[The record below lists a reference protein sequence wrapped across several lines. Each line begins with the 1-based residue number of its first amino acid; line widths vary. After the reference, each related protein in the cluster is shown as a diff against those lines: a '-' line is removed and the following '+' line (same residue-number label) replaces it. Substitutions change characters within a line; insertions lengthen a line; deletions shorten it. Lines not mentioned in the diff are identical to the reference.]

1 MAEQPGQESKAAGQ
15 ETIFNSEIG
24 DDWGEAFESE
34 DFMALSS
41 EEASAE
47 FFLPDEPS
55 DTATLN
61 IPIAGDVPPSA
72 AIVSPPGTISTLEG
86 ADSRRSLFS
95 RLQTIPRWL
104 TSLLVAL
111 PLVALLAFWLL
122 RTKALPPEVVTPDGQ
137 LATVAPLEH
146 PQQGPASPPV
156 APPPLAV
163 EEPPAPQHSPPPV
176 SGEQAQAGLVS
187 PPEAPAEAHVAPHP
201 SADSAEAPPPAGREL
216 RKKWQFPAIIVHAKT
231 EPGAAPVVLS
241 MDLTLVVK
249 LPPEVMPPAGREAF
263 IREIFYQF
271 YFNQPVENL
280 RRYAIDRGEMSRSLR
295 AWIVKQWPDL
305 PLDAIV
311 IDRYQLL

>member
-1 MAEQPGQESKAAGQ
+1 MADQPGQESKAAGQ
-15 ETIFNSEIG
+15 ETIFNSGIG

-55 DTATLN
+55 DTSALN
-61 IPIAGDVPPSA
+61 IPIAEASPLPSA
-72 AIVSPPGTISTLEG
+72 TPIPHDPSEVAELRP
-86 ADSRRSLFS
+86 SLSS
-95 RLQTIPRWL
+95 RLRQIPRWIPL
-104 TSLLVAL
+104 TLVAL
-111 PLVALLAFWLL
+111 PLVAALSFWFW
-122 RTKALPPEVVTPDGQ
+122 RTRVLSPKAVTPEGQ
-137 LATVAPLEH
+137 LA
-146 PQQGPASPPV
+146 
-156 APPPLAV
+156 AV
-163 EEPPAPQHSPPPV
+163 APQHPPQEPAPSSTLPAQVSEEVTPATQHSPLP
-176 SGEQAQAGLVS
+176 QALAEKE
-187 PPEAPAEAHVAPHP
+187 PAAPAEAPAEPTHVSPHP
-201 SADSAEAPPPAGREL
+201 SADSAESSSPAGKGL

-241 MDLTLVVK
+241 MDLTLIVK
-249 LPPEVMPPAGREAF
+249 FPPDATPPAGREPF

-271 YFNQPVENL
+271 YYNQPVENL
-280 RRYAIDRGEMSRSLR
+280 RRYALDRGEMNRSLR